1 MAKTV
6 AAKPSSASN
15 NGAPKQPGNNMLL
28 NKEISGKQ
36 SQLYLVMQEAKE
48 WSKCV
53 ESLKAAVDS
62 MYEICRIRQNI
73 FGCEEALIYL
83 QNAIKEFTSLQ
94 AAIRIEMDWENSE
107 NRPQAL
113 TWEIKGNTQ
122 KNQQAKER
130 EESVWQLVTN
140 RSKRRKS
147 SNASS
152 GSEKAENRTPQKSSA
167 TEEPTRPSNREAYGK
182 KLHSAAHSEEQ
193 APNSGEP
200 QTNSKQSQ
208 RNCPSPSCISVTG
221 GRIMAPRSAMD
232 LPQTRASMAKMAYSR
247 QLLWQQRKKQLAEK
261 LLTRQRHEQA
271 LEYNRRRRSLPALA
285 QRCVGKPIQPSSAGD
300 GRTSRN
306 STASNKLATAN
317 KNSCEN
323 TGAIKTGR
331 EIQGLNGAVSI
342 TNLESIHESAEE
354 EANANFDK
362 YIGEDNSSTHTMAGG
377 GPGNRLA
384 PSFPQ
389 MTRSE
394 PPNYGLD
401 LTDDDEWRAM
411 TEEEESLAQEEE
423 SLKKEIEE
431 EESVSIDDEVH
442 RRTSMER
449 SFDIDFEDEGNVDYS
464 ATTHSDFPLTPPY
477 AVLRPRW
484 KEVVAK
490 WAVKPIESE
499 IRKCAN
505 ATEKQA
511 DKEKIP
517 DTQNTE
523 PSRSFSPQHYRR
535 PGELAQFRAKLLS
548 PSRKKASDERPLEE
562 RQQKAEELR
571 LQLQE
576 DKANRLRDLHDKV
589 EEVRCKREEILEK
602 KRLHLENLKEK
613 MKKAENNRQNHIS
626 DIVHRSKEENQKI
639 MEIAFINTLEA
650 ENIKHGMSGYQAR
663 ESDRI
668 QQRIDSIAKE
678 RALKM
683 EQKAAK
689 EAAAEE
695 RRRIADEQRTEKL
708 KETSI
713 RKKEKLELAEAQR
726 NEQAERYR
734 NRGRQR
740 EQLREQ
746 RKAAEVTDS
755 RVLLSKIQEKH
766 NMGVRRYEETLEQ
779 KASKALE
786 MCSPRQLQ
794 SWVTLADFSQLPSDE
809 DYTEIRRKCTLCD
822 LEVYND
828 LQLISHICS
837 DLHFQK
843 CVITNDE
850 AKELLANYEY
860 LKSQLEHMI
869 KDIEDDSVLMKTSSL
884 VNNDETNNGCEL
896 KENVEPSDEPSK
908 CSVALK
914 KRKAKLKQRLLKPN
928 SRANSKEPEIDSAGN
943 FCSESALALPENHK
957 RHEKKVKELL
967 TLFNSKELSDSQRT
981 SMERTVSELCR
992 SFIQLPKSDKTKA
1005 AHDLYD
1011 HNVPESMIN
1020 YLLENCSNNSQS
1032 SQRIF
1037 SKSVHF
1043 LFSVLSENRHIAEIL
1058 FHSKFLV
1065 QLCDLFNQKMNLITT
1080 LNPTILHCVQQSVLV
1095 LYLIDTLVCSSNDH
1109 SQQERVVQLAQYLV
1123 LSDLPKFLRLIMDKI
1138 TGYKDT
1144 NSVEDVTPKDP
1155 VKSSSKNYVSK
1166 ASTKRPTKSSDL
1178 LTADWLHVEL
1188 SKDKT
1193 VNALQVAVELV
1204 SNLIFYSNKA
1214 NTVLNSSSTRNNSPH
1229 RRPSSCDLPKHESLT
1244 CLVTTIMHS
1253 AILCLYSH
1261 FLQTQHQQSSSSIVV
1276 PTLRS
1281 EPMTSSFISSGSV
1294 SIISID
1300 NKSDTMNNSS
1310 MTTSTISSNSKTSVP
1325 NKSTVISQRSVTLA
1339 LSSPVVVSTH
1349 FPPISSQTFE
1359 KLSGS
1364 LLFLWNRV
1372 CSSDNSEHIAE
1383 AIFKVDDCIALR
1395 LNHLFQ
1401 CIISHC
1407 IKELSN
1413 SAELSQ
1419 ERRLLGQAI
1428 HAVGYFASISRK
1440 TQLMCVLGW
1449 QRSIVMQLCTAI
1461 PFDYIQR
1468 AELRSMLMP
1477 TLVSILYNNLPG
1489 VNVIR
1494 NEFDLNWLITYLK
1507 EATSDDRNSNNT
1519 NYFAFSQMLNPD
1531 RWQNALHFFECQ
1543 IGENKVQR

>member
-15 NGAPKQPGNNMLL
+15 NGAPKQPGNNTML
-28 NKEISGKQ
+28 NKETSGKQ

-107 NRPQAL
+107 
-113 TWEIKGNTQ
+113 K
-122 KNQQAKER
+122 
-130 EESVWQLVTN
+130 EESVWQLVTS
-140 RSKRRKS
+140 RAKRRKS

-152 GSEKAENRTPQKSSA
+152 GSEKAENRTPQKSGA
-167 TEEPTRPSNREAYGK
+167 IEETARISNREAYGK
-182 KLHSAAHSEEQ
+182 KVQRAAQSEEQ
-193 APNSGEP
+193 TPYSGES

-208 RNCPSPSCISVTG
+208 RNCPSLSCISVTG

-285 QRCVGKPIQPSSAGD
+285 QRCVGKPIQASSGGD

-306 STASNKLATAN
+306 SGSTASNKRDTAT
-317 KNSCEN
+317 KHSCGN
-323 TGAIKTGR
+323 TGAINSGR
-331 EIQGLNGAVSI
+331 EIQVLNGAVSI
-342 TNLESIHESAEE
+342 TNLESINESAEE

-362 YIGEDNSSTHTMAGG
+362 YISEDNSSTHTMAGG

-401 LTDDDEWRAM
+401 LADDEEWRAM

-442 RRTSMER
+442 RRTSVER

-464 ATTHSDFPLTPPY
+464 ATTRSDFPLTPPN

-490 WAVKPIESE
+490 WAVKPIENE
-499 IRKCAN
+499 IRKCTN

-511 DKEKIP
+511 DKEEKIPEKVP

-523 PSRSFSPQHYRR
+523 TIRSFSPQHYRR

-548 PSRKKASDERPLEE
+548 PSRKKASDERRLED

-576 DKANRLRDLHDKV
+576 DKANRLRDLHVKV
-589 EEVRCKREEILEK
+589 GEVRGKREEILEK

-650 ENIKHGMSGYQAR
+650 ENIKYGMSGYQAR

-678 RALKM
+678 RAFKM

-755 RVLLSKIQEKH
+755 RILLSKIQEKH
-766 NMGVRRYEETLEQ
+766 NISVRRYEETLEQ

-794 SWVTLADFSQLPSDE
+794 SWVTLADFSQLPSDV

-822 LEVYND
+822 LELFND

-837 DLHFQK
+837 DLHFEK

-850 AKELLANYEY
+850 AQELLANYEY

-869 KDIEDDSVLMKTSSL
+869 KDIEDEVLMKASSS
-884 VNNDETNNGCEL
+884 VHNDETNNGCEL
-896 KENVEPSDEPSK
+896 KENVKPRDEPLK

-914 KRKAKLKQRLLKPN
+914 KRKAKIKQRLLK
-928 SRANSKEPEIDSAGN
+928 ANSKEPEFDSAVN
-943 FCSESALALPENHK
+943 FSSESTLTLPENHK
-957 RHEKKVKELL
+957 RPEKKVKELL
-967 TLFNSKELSDSQRT
+967 TLLNSKELCDSQRT
-981 SMERTVSELCR
+981 SMERAVSELCR
-992 SFIQLPKSDKTKA
+992 TFMQLPKSDKAKA
-1005 AHDLYD
+1005 AHDFYD

-1020 YLLENCSNNSQS
+1020 YLLDNCSNNSQS
-1032 SQRIF
+1032 SQRMF
-1037 SKSVHF
+1037 SKSVYF
-1043 LFSVLSENRHIAEIL
+1043 LFLLLSENRHIAEIL

-1065 QLCDLFNQKMNLITT
+1065 QLCDLFNHKMSIITT
-1080 LNPTILHCVQQSVLV
+1080 LNSANLHSVQQSVLT
-1095 LYLIDTLVCSSNDH
+1095 LYLIDTLVCSSKDH
-1109 SQQERVVQLAQYLV
+1109 SQQERVLQLAQYLV
-1123 LSDLPKFLRLIMDKI
+1123 LSDLPKLLRLIMDKV
-1138 TGYKDT
+1138 TGNKET
-1144 NSVEDVTPKDP
+1144 NIFEDVTPKDL
-1155 VKSSSKNYVSK
+1155 VKSSSKNHVPK
-1166 ASTKRPTKSSDL
+1166 ASTKRPTKSSDP
-1178 LTADWLHVEL
+1178 LTADWLHMEL
-1188 SKDKT
+1188 SKDISL
-1193 VNALQVAVELV
+1193 NALQVAVELV
-1204 SNLIFYSNKA
+1204 SNLIVHSNKA
-1214 NTVLNSSSTRNNSPH
+1214 NSGLNSSSTRNNSPH
-1229 RRPSSCDLPKHESLT
+1229 RRPSSCDLPKHESVA
-1244 CLVTTIMHS
+1244 CLVITIIHS
-1253 AILCLYSH
+1253 VILCLYSH
-1261 FLQTQHQQSSSSIVV
+1261 FLQTQQQQSSSSIVV
-1276 PTLRS
+1276 PTSRTD
-1281 EPMTSSFISSGSV
+1281 PMNTSFIYSGSV
-1294 SIISID
+1294 SIVSMD
-1300 NKSDTMNNSS
+1300 NKSDTVNNSS
-1310 MTTSTISSNSKTSVP
+1310 MTTSTISSNSKTAAP
-1325 NKSTVISQRSVTLA
+1325 NKSTVISHHSVALA
-1339 LSSPVVVSTH
+1339 LSSSSVVSTR

-1359 KLSGS
+1359 QLSGS

-1372 CSSDNSEHIAE
+1372 CSSDNSEHITE

-1401 CIISHC
+1401 CIVSHC
-1407 IKELSN
+1407 VKEISN

-1419 ERRLLGQAI
+1419 ERRLLAQAI

-1440 TQLMCVLGW
+1440 TQLMCILGW
-1449 QRSIVMQLCTAI
+1449 QRSLVMQLCTSI

-1468 AELRSMLMP
+1468 AELRSVLMP
-1477 TLVSILYNNLPG
+1477 TLISILYNNLPG
-1489 VNVIR
+1489 VNIIR

-1507 EATSDDRNSNNT
+1507 EAMSDGCNSNNT
-1519 NYFAFSQMLNPD
+1519 NYFAFSKMLNPD
-1531 RWQNALHFFECQ
+1531 RWQNALQFFECQ
-1543 IGENKVQR
+1543 IGENRA